1 MRSPAPSAVA
11 PGAAPAASG
20 ILAIDKPGGWTSFDV
35 VAVVRGAIGARRV
48 GHGGTLD
55 PLATGLLPVLVGSAT
70 RYADRLHAAPKAYAA
85 IVRFGRETTTDDAEG
100 TTRREAELPRIDE
113 ASLDAALAPFR
124 GEIVQTPPAFAAV
137 KVAGRRAY
145 RMARAGEEVTTRPRR
160 IRVDRLAI
168 AAWQAPSLRLVI
180 VCGSGTY
187 VRALARDV
195 GRALGSA
202 AHLGALRRLAVGA
215 LDVKDAIAPGKVRAE
230 AREATVARLRA
241 PGDDLLTLDAAY
253 LSAPATELLRGW
265 EPDV

>member
-1 MRSPAPSAVA
+1 M
-11 PGAAPAASG
+11 
-20 ILAIDKPGGWTSFDV
+20 
-35 VAVVRGAIGARRV
+35 
-48 GHGGTLD
+48 
-55 PLATGLLPVLVGSAT
+55 
-70 RYADRLHAAPKAYAA
+70 
-85 IVRFGRETTTDDAEG
+85 
-100 TTRREAELPRIDE
+100 
-113 ASLDAALAPFR
+113 
-124 GEIVQTPPAFAAV
+124 
-137 KVAGRRAY
+137 
-145 RMARAGEEVTTRPRR
+145 
-160 IRVDRLAI
+160 DRLAI